1 VPVSDEDLP
10 DSIQQGPPQPGS
22 QDESQRQLAVRLARS
37 SRRLG
42 LLTLIGGLIVA
53 GGLVMTYIGYLHSN
67 ADLEQ
72 KTTLAGNLQGQV
84 STQKAEVAK
93 VKQQAGAAQAVLSEL
108 GTSSA
113 SGALNQAFA
122 ANPDASKL
130 IPRVYIHMRLAS
142 QRAKARALAGAL
154 RQAGFVVVGM
164 DVQKYSA
171 TAMPETEVHYYLDD
185 DGQTKTDVAEIEKV
199 VGSTGIPVAAKRAP
213 NQPNLQPR
221 AYGLWL
227 ASGLE

>member
-1 VPVSDEDLP
+1 MTASDEDLP
-10 DSIQQGPPQPGS
+10 GSIQKGPPQSGS
-22 QDESQRQLAVRLARS
+22 EDALQRQMAERLARS

-42 LLTLIGGLIVA
+42 ILALIGGLIVA
-53 GGLVMTYIGYLHSN
+53 AGLITTYIGYLHSTS
-67 ADLEQ
+67 DLEQ

-84 STQKAEVAK
+84 RTQKAEVAK
-93 VKQQAGAAQAVLSEL
+93 VKQQAGAAQAVLSTL

-113 SGALNQAFA
+113 SSALDQAFA

-142 QRAKARALAGAL
+142 QRARARALAGVL

-164 DVQKYSA
+164 DVKTYSA

-199 VGSTGIPVAAKRAP
+199 VGSTGIPVVAKRAP